1 MIFIMRFI
9 NTLEEAGPHL
19 HSLNLFHLVLD
30 VRRLERRPGFPY
42 DLNSRYRPKDTGYNV
57 SKTMSWTT
65 QILDGLYHPE
75 KQ

>member
-1 MIFIMRFI
+1 MRFI
-9 NTLEEAGPHL
+9 NTLEQAGPHL

-57 SKTMSWTT
+57 SKTMS
-65 QILDGLYHPE
+65 
-75 KQ
+75 